1 MASVLPRLTSGSR
14 HTPSPQS
21 TNNRELDG
29 TVHQIEQVISIVNAN
44 TAITLTEGVPANAE
58 IIFAE
63 MNWDTA
69 IGLATAVKVGLGIS
83 GDPDSILLSAAT
95 LTKNTHTSG
104 LPLTTKYVTAAT
116 PIIVAC
122 VDTNGAAA
130 GTFNATASAYVRVV
144 YRHRRIVADAA

>member
-1 MASVLPRLTSGSR
+1 MASITPRLTSGSR
-14 HTPSPQS
+14 HTPSLQA
-21 TNNRELDG
+21 TNQKDLDG
-29 TVHQIEQVISIVNAN
+29 TLHQIEQVVSIVNAD
-44 TAITLTEGVPANAE
+44 TAIVLTEGVPANAE

-116 PIIVAC
+116 PIRVSC
-122 VDTNGAAA
+122 VDTSGAAA
-130 GTFNATASAYVRVV
+130 GTFNATASCYVRVI
-144 YRHRRIVADAA
+144 YRQRRIVADAA